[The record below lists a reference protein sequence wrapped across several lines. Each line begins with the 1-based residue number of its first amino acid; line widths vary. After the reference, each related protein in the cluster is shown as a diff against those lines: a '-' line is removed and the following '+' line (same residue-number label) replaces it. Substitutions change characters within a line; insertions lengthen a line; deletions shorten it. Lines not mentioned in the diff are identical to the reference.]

1 MIALK
6 PGYSPM
12 NHPSNVY
19 LIRMV
24 ESLGLLVRTRLWM
37 QIVLAMVLGLG
48 TGLLLSPEGAG
59 WVDEGL
65 SVILASWFK
74 LPGALFLNMIQ
85 MVVIPLVVSS
95 IILGLCGSGNVG
107 QLRRVGLRIA
117 PYFIAT
123 TTVAVIIGIVLA
135 QIIQPG
141 HYIDEA
147 LLTAATELPKSAP
160 LQVLESKPLPERIAE
175 LIPANLNQSIAMR
188 NMLQLVVY
196 AIFTGVAV
204 MLLPSK
210 QRETAV
216 YAFGIVQEIALKI
229 VGWAMLFAPLAVFGL
244 LADIAIRVGLTAIVG
259 MSVYVGTVIL
269 GLLILLTF
277 YLLIVSL
284 ATPQGPLSFL
294 QRIGGVQLLAFST
307 SSSAAVMPL
316 SMRVAEHSLGV
327 KPPIAK
333 FIVPLGATVN
343 MDGTALYQVIAAI
356 FLTQVYGID
365 LSTAQLV
372 GLTVTTVGASIG
384 SPSTPGVGI
393 VILATILTGI
403 GVPAEGIALII
414 GVDRILDMCRTS
426 VNVTGDLTACLVM
439 DKLLGSDSLEDAGT
453 QAA

>member
-1 MIALK
+1 MQHNTNI
-6 PGYSPM
+6 
-12 NHPSNVY
+12 Y

-24 ESLGLLVRTRLWM
+24 ESLGVLVRKRLWM
-37 QIVLAMVLGLG
+37 QIVVAMVLGLG
-48 TGLLLSPEGAG
+48 LGLLLSPEGAAL
-59 WVDEGL
+59 VNQDL
-65 SVILASWFK
+65 SVVLASWFK

-85 MVVIPLVVSS
+85 MVVIPLIVSS
-95 IILGLCGSGNVG
+95 IILGLCGSGNVS
-107 QLRRVGLRIA
+107 QLKRVGLRIA

-123 TTVAVIIGIVLA
+123 TTVAVVIGILLVQL
-135 QIIQPG
+135 IQPG
-141 HYIDEA
+141 NYIDES
-147 LLTAATELPKSAP
+147 LLTAATELPKSVP
-160 LQVLESKPLPERIAE
+160 LQMLESKPLPERIAE
-175 LIPANLNQSIAMR
+175 LIPANLNESIAMR

-204 MLLPSK
+204 MLLPQK

-244 LADIAIRVGLTAIVG
+244 LADIAIRVGLTAILG

-269 GLLILLTF
+269 GLLILLAF
-277 YLLIVSL
+277 YLAIVSL
-284 ATPQGPLSFL
+284 VTSAGPLKFL
-294 QRIGGVQLLAFST
+294 QRISGVQLLAFST

-316 SMRVAEHSLGV
+316 SMRTAETSLGV

-343 MDGTALYQVIAAI
+343 MDGTALYQVIAAV

-393 VILATILTGI
+393 VILATILAGI
-403 GVPAEGIALII
+403 GVPPEGIALII
-414 GVDRILDMCRTS
+414 GVDRILDMCRTA

-439 DKLLGSDSLEDAGT
+439 DKLLGSDSLEETGPQTA
-453 QAA
+453 